1 MEEKK
6 VLADGLYFMTVK
18 DGKPVSC
25 SKKDLEKTIA
35 IKINWFK
42 FIKALILKKPNR
54 YWLLK
59 CLEYA
64 ICKGEEVR
72 GWGAADVL
80 AFEKVYFKDSIER
93 TENETD

>member
-6 VLADGLYFMTVK
+6 VLADGLYFITVENNK
-18 DGKPVSC
+18 VIDSRKISL
-25 SKKDLEKTIA
+25 SNKFT

-59 CLEYA
+59 CLEYT

-93 TENETD
+93 IENETD

>member
-1 MEEKK
+1 MEVNT
-6 VLADGLYFMTVK
+6 VLDDGLYFMTVK

-42 FIKALILKKPNR
+42 FIKALILKKTNR

-72 GWGAADVL
+72 GWGADDVL

-93 TENETD
+93 IENETD